1 MDNVRGLTLML
12 LLGGVGVAMLTAG
25 AVMTV
30 RGLRGK
36 EEIRDELIR
45 QKITFPAKG
54 LPAEHGR
61 YAGRRVENGT
71 HARVF
76 SEMISGN
83 VRKATGGRS
92 YSEISA
98 DLHASGG
105 KDEKLAELRQTAF
118 MGETLRAS
126 LMSAY
131 QAWQVT
137 SLAVGLGA
145 MLMGTGAAL
154 VAVGT
159 VLSAA
164 Q

>member
-1 MDNVRGLTLML
+1 MDNVRGLTVML

-30 RGLRGK
+30 RGMRGK

-45 QKITFPAKG
+45 QKITFPEKG
-54 LPAEHGR
+54 LSAERSR

-71 HARVF
+71 QARVF
-76 SEMISGN
+76 SEMIGDN

-98 DLHASGG
+98 DLHAAGG
-105 KDEKLAELRQTAF
+105 EDSALATLRQTAF

-137 SLAVGLGA
+137 SLAIGLGA
-145 MLMGTGAAL
+145 VLMGAGAAF

-159 VLSAA
+159 VLFTV

>member
-1 MDNVRGLTLML
+1 MDGTRGLALML
-12 LLGGVGVAMLTAG
+12 LLGGTGVAMLTAG

-45 QKITFPAKG
+45 QKITFPDRG
-54 LPAEHGR
+54 LPAGHGR
-61 YAGRRVENGT
+61 YAGHRVENGT
-71 HARVF
+71 QARVF
-76 SEMISGN
+76 SEMIGGN

-92 YSEISA
+92 YSEVSA
-98 DLHASGG
+98 DLHAAGG
-105 KDEKLAELRQTAF
+105 DDEGLAVLRQTAF

-145 MLMGTGAAL
+145 VLMGAGAAL
-154 VAVGT
+154 AAAGT
-159 VLSAA
+159 ILASG